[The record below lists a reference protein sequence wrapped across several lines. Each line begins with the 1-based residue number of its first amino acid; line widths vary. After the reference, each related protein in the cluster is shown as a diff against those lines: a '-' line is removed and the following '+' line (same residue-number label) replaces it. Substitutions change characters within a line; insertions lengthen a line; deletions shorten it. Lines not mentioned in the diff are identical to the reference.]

1 MPDHC
6 KRRLAIAATLLL
18 ACAPAQAQI
27 KELFGEGREAQ
38 AVLVLVDLTE
48 SVKLTDVDRI
58 YTPTLRNLVDALRPG
73 DRFVLAEISERTLG
87 SFAPALDLALP
98 SSGRS
103 MEDEDA
109 LEAGKLRIRAEWRKL
124 ASRRE
129 RSKAT
134 AILDS
139 LNAGSQI
146 LTRDARPQKHLI
158 ILSDMLEESKAAN
171 FVKAAPAETL
181 LAQRRAKG
189 LLPDLAGVRVFVAGA
204 SAATSERYVEVQEF
218 WLHYLQAAGAQIGAR
233 TYGRVA
239 LTFE

>member
-1 MPDHC
+1 MRDRSQHWI
-6 KRRLAIAATLLL
+6 AVAATLLL
-18 ACAPAQAQI
+18 ACLPAHAQL
-27 KELFGEGREAQ
+27 KQLLGDSRDARVVVVF
-38 AVLVLVDLTE
+38 VDLTE
-48 SVKLTDVDRI
+48 SVKGADVDRI
-58 YTPTLRNLVDALRPG
+58 YTPTLRSIVDALRPG

-103 MEDEDA
+103 MEDNDA
-109 LEAGKLRIRAEWRKL
+109 LEAGKLRIRGEWRKL
-124 ASRRE
+124 ISRRD

-146 LTRDARPQKHLI
+146 LTRDARPQKQLV
-158 ILSDMLEESKAAN
+158 ILSDMIEESKAAN
-171 FVKAAPAETL
+171 FQKAPPAEAL
-181 LAQRRAKG
+181 IAQRRAKG
-189 LLPDLAGVRVFVAGA
+189 LLPDLRGVHVFVAGA
-204 SAATSERYVEVQEF
+204 SAATSERYVEVQDF
-218 WLHYLQAAGAQIGAR
+218 WLKYLQAAGGEISAK